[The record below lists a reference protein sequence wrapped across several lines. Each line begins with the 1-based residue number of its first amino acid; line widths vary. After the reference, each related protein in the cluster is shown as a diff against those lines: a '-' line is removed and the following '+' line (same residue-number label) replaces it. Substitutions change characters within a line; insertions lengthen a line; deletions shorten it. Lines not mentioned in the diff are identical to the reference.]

1 MGGGAIY
8 QALPASAGPDENR
21 VTQPTEYSRSTK
33 RNAV

>member
-1 MGGGAIY
+1 MGGRY
-8 QALPASAGPDENR
+8 TKHPPASVGPDENR